1 MISSRQIK
9 AARALLGWKGQDLAD
24 KSGVGITTLRR
35 YEAQDGMP
43 NANKFVRPLQSLTVA
58 TIERR
63 VASLSS
69 IFNLTKSTNPTKEP
83 VVILTFKKTSKK
95 IWKTSKTSNTSNL

>member
-35 YEAQDGMP
+35 YETQDGVP
-43 NANKFVRPLQSLTVA
+43 NANTFVIKAIKDCFEDAGVVFSGDPVESPGVSL
-58 TIERR
+58 
-63 VASLSS
+63 
-69 IFNLTKSTNPTKEP
+69 NQKD
-83 VVILTFKKTSKK
+83 
-95 IWKTSKTSNTSNL
+95 

>member
-24 KSGVGITTLRR
+24 KSGVGVATLRR

-43 NANKFVRPLQSLTVA
+43 NANKFVIKAIKTCLEGAGIIFSGDPLTDPGVKL
-58 TIERR
+58 R
-63 VASLSS
+63 
-69 IFNLTKSTNPTKEP
+69 KSD
-83 VVILTFKKTSKK
+83 
-95 IWKTSKTSNTSNL
+95 